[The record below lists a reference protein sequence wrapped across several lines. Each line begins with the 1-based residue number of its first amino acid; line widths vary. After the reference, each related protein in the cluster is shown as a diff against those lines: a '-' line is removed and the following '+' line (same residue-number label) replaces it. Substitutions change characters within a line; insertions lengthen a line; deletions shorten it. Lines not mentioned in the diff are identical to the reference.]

1 MIIRMRSIISRVNTH
16 SGEMKI
22 YGEGSGN
29 TQGIEAITVKCIKRN
44 KGRIQMR
51 KYINLIITIISMLL
65 VILIL
70 LELKVIGGMRQPE
83 FKYRTD
89 TGMIVV
95 LKVESDAL
103 VTLTEY
109 KNDELFQTKLFLLKS
124 IIDAGGVV
132 IYERPG
138 SDQ

>member
-1 MIIRMRSIISRVNTH
+1 
-16 SGEMKI
+16 MKI

-29 TQGIEAITVKCIKRN
+29 TQGIEAMMVERIKRN

-124 IIDAGGVV
+124 IIDADGVV

>member
-1 MIIRMRSIISRVNTH
+1 
-16 SGEMKI
+16 
-22 YGEGSGN
+22 
-29 TQGIEAITVKCIKRN
+29 
-44 KGRIQMR
+44 
-51 KYINLIITIISMLL
+51 MLL